1 MQKTTK
7 NGGKIEEKTTAQ
19 VNEWTTTGENPEANR
34 KIWRK
39 KNKNIDKID
48 RFFFR

>member
-39 KNKNIDKID
+39 KTKILTKSID
-48 RFFFR
+48 FFFR